1 MVSTRWNPSVT
12 PEHDGKQAGV
22 QQVLHGRPEFFTS
35 GQSYCHDH
43 ANHLKDMKVLW
54 RSRAFS
60 QAASIHERHTE
71 FMNGRG
77 DD

>member
-1 MVSTRWNPSVT
+1 
-12 PEHDGKQAGV
+12 
-22 QQVLHGRPEFFTS
+22 
-35 GQSYCHDH
+35 
-43 ANHLKDMKVLW
+43 MKVLW